1 MKHLVAIFLPLC
13 IFSFIAFGISVAIL
27 GTEDP
32 SAASSMTSVS
42 ETHTRFIADYESIE
56 INSNAVNVN
65 VVPSD
70 TNETVIFTTHTLM
83 DTVSYSIEN
92 GVLYLSFDRR
102 VENIGDFIKMI
113 FGTAT
118 QSVIVAVPEAQYY
131 SIDVVSNAG
140 ETNVNGVR
148 FDNVDL
154 LLNGGNLV
162 FVNPVDFAPVKLD
175 VELNAGNCSI
185 YNAACSEYDISMNAG
200 NIDVY
205 GLTGTGYLEMNAGNG
220 NFNFADL
227 NGDMSLSA
235 SAGNVDV
242 NLPEN
247 ASATIDC
254 EKSAGNVSIDF
265 NGKDDDIHNNEEY
278 VIGDGEHD
286 IFVEISAGN
295 ISISD
300 RVKQKTAPSP
310 ATIKMDSAN
319 SSTTASIQTTAINTV
334 ASSPALDIDLGV
346 LGGIEID
353 ENNGVKVDVGP
364 VEVDVN
370 DDDVNVEV
378 GNIKVNVG

>member
-13 IFSFIAFGISVAIL
+13 IFSFIAFGISVAVL
-27 GTEDP
+27 GTNDP
-32 SAASSMTSVS
+32 YNASSMTSVND
-42 ETHTRFIADYESIE
+42 THTRFIEEYESIE
-56 INSNAVNVN
+56 INSNAVNVS

-70 TNETVIFTTHTLM
+70 SNETVIFTTHTLM
-83 DTVSYSIEN
+83 DTVSYCEED

-102 VENIGDFIKMI
+102 IDNIGDFFKMI

-131 SIDVVSNAG
+131 SIEVISNAG
-140 ETNVNGVR
+140 ATEINGVR
-148 FDNVDL
+148 FENVDL
-154 LLNGGNLV
+154 QLNGGNLT

-175 VELNAGNCSI
+175 VELNAGNCTI
-185 YNAACSEYDISMNAG
+185 YNAACSEYDIAMNAG

-205 GLTGTGYLEMNAGNG
+205 GLTGTGFLEMNAGNG

-227 NGDMSLSA
+227 NGNMSLSA
-235 SAGNVDV
+235 SAGNVDI

-310 ATIKMDSAN
+310 ATIMMDSAN
-319 SSTTASIQTTAINTV
+319 SSTSAPVQTTVVDTAT
-334 ASSPALDIDLGV
+334 SSAALDIDLGV

-353 ENNGVKVDVGP
+353 ENDGVKVDVGP

-370 DDDVNVEV
+370 DEDVNVEV